1 LEEDK
6 LMYTNMRAILLTL
19 LVLVSG
25 KALANNDQVYSG
37 IHAFGTSLSDE
48 GNAFIACGGQSTP
61 PYDNLTGFLNA
72 APGDSPYARGGHHF
86 SNGSTWVEPLAK
98 SLGVNNSALPVRQNP
113 VGTNYAQA
121 GTTAIPEGPLG
132 PLPCRVSFAEQIEE
146 ATARGGIPGDAL
158 VTVEIGSN
166 DVINAVLFFVGAISQ
181 SGLDPLTA
189 KAVTIATVLEPA
201 ADFTYL
207 GISQLIAGGAST
219 LLWATVP
226 DIGLTPSMALLDAQL
241 EASGF
246 PAGLIIAA
254 ATDFAQTYNASVQ
267 ADLQSAINDG
277 VIVKFDVFQIL
288 RDIVSGG
295 NGDLNVTDTCVTP
308 NQPPF
313 ACRKPDNYLYWDG
326 IHPTRAT
333 HDLLAEKALEALGL
347 Q

>member
-1 LEEDK
+1 
-6 LMYTNMRAILLTL
+6 
-19 LVLVSG
+19 
-25 KALANNDQVYSG
+25 
-37 IHAFGTSLSDE
+37 
-48 GNAFIACGGQSTP
+48 
-61 PYDNLTGFLNA
+61 
-72 APGDSPYARGGHHF
+72 
-86 SNGSTWVEPLAK
+86 
-98 SLGVNNSALPVRQNP
+98 
-113 VGTNYAQA
+113 
-121 GTTAIPEGPLG
+121 
-132 PLPCRVSFAEQIEE
+132 
-146 ATARGGIPGDAL
+146 
-158 VTVEIGSN
+158 
-166 DVINAVLFFVGAISQ
+166 
-181 SGLDPLTA
+181 
-189 KAVTIATVLEPA
+189 
-201 ADFTYL
+201 
-207 GISQLIAGGAST
+207 
-219 LLWATVP
+219 
-226 DIGLTPSMALLDAQL
+226 MALLDAQL

-333 HDLLAEKALEALGL
+333 HDLLAKKALEALGL